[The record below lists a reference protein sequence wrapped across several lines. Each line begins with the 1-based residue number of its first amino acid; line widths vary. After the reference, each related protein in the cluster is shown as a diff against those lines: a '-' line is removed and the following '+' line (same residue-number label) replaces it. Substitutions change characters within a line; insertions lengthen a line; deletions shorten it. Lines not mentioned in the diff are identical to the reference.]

1 MAENHNA
8 LPPLPGSTSA
18 AEAGSSPAS
27 RVMRIAPLDLRKQR
41 FKTAFR
47 GLDPADVMTFL
58 TEAAADYEHALR
70 EVDRLRMD
78 LVRTEALLAEHRVRE
93 QNLRNTLETAQRL
106 ADEMKQAAQNEAK
119 MIVREAQ
126 GRADL
131 LLQKAQARLEEVERH
146 INELRLRRR
155 DVEGTL
161 ETSIQT
167 LYHALEYIRDQD
179 RQPEGEVHLHRP
191 RQADGTAG

>member
-1 MAENHNA
+1 MAENHSA

-18 AEAGSSPAS
+18 AEAGSSPTT
-27 RVMRIAPLDLRKQR
+27 RVMRIAPLDLRNQR
-41 FKTAFR
+41 FKKAIR
-47 GLDPADVMTFL
+47 GLDPTEVMAFL
-58 TEAAADYEHALR
+58 TEAAGDYEHALR

-78 LVRTEALLAEHRVRE
+78 LVRTETLLAEHRVRE

-119 MIVREAQ
+119 MVVREAQ

-131 LLQKAQARLEEVERH
+131 LLQKAQARLEDVARH
-146 INELRLRRR
+146 IHELRLRRR

-191 RQADGTAG
+191 RQADGSAG

>member
-27 RVMRIAPLDLRKQR
+27 RVMRIAPLDLRNQR

-58 TEAAADYEHALR
+58 TEAASDYEHALR